1 MEDLNG
7 LWQRLSLSETEEDRF
22 ILEPTKQS
30 ATHILAAKF
39 FTRRVINVEA
49 VTRTFRPL
57 WRSENGFSARDMGDN
72 IMIFEFEDEAD
83 LKRVL
88 MAEPWSYDKILSLKK
103 EVAVSLGRSIG
114 EVLTTTDSDEELGG
128 GRVMRIRVKVNINK
142 PLCRGRKIGLAN
154 GKDSWAAFRYE
165 RLPNFCYWCGML
177 THGEK
182 DCDFWLRNHSTLRQE
197 DQAYGAWLRA
207 PGNRPYRKVEI
218 HVAGRAQNGGTVK
231 ASRGVT
237 DEVVVDLPAGKEPVN
252 VPERQAE
259 KNPGSTPDLG
269 KSDRGSFEEKLKEI
283 DKEMGF
289 LNENLGE
296 LKNRRRLVPS
306 PAGTNELLKLELSW
320 AWEPMYSSRTY
331 PVGAGA
337 SSLGG
342 VLIETWNLLRRLNQQ
357 FLLPWCCI
365 GDFNEIVK
373 NEEMHG
379 RNRRPDRQM
388 QGFRDAMDECDLMDL
403 GYRGSPFTWCN
414 NRDPPATTWVRLDR
428 GLATLSWVQK
438 FPAAS
443 VEHLD
448 VINSDHKCL
457 LLTREPRGT
466 QCFQRKPFRFKEVW
480 TSDEGCENTIQAAWG
495 SAIPGSAM
503 FKVAEK
509 LKTCKKHLGDWSRR
523 SFGSVTRQLREKKQE
538 LAKAE
543 EKAIKGGSL
552 DRIRKLKAEVNFLLE
567 REERLWRQRSRVMWL
582 SEGDRNTRYFH
593 GRASQRRRRNKILGL
608 KDEDGVWRED
618 KVEVAGLIMQYFDNI
633 FRTSLPENIE
643 EAVAHVPNLISK
655 EGDPISPYL
664 FLLCAEGL
672 HYLISNAKDRGSL
685 QGTSL
690 CRNGPKIT
698 HLFFADDCL
707 LFSKATSGDCA
718 TIQEILTTYEK
729 ASGQQVNR
737 EKTAIFFSKA
747 TPMTSQNAIKDSLG
761 VPIIRQY
768 EKYLGLPSLVGR
780 HKVESFSHIKER
792 VWSKIKGWKG
802 QILSQAGREIMIKA
816 VAQAVPTYAMSC
828 FRLPI
833 RLCQEIEAMIR
844 KFWWS
849 QGQDQN
855 KICWVKWNSLCHP
868 KGVGGMGFREMRKF
882 NDALLG
888 KQVWRLL
895 KNTSSLFHR
904 VFKAK
909 FFPNGTLLDAKSN
922 RRDSYA
928 WQSILKARDNILKGA
943 AWRVGDGKTI
953 KIWRDKWLLEDHH
966 QKIVFPGPAV
976 LAESTV
982 SQLFIP
988 NVQRWD
994 DNLIDKLFHP
1004 YDAAAIKCIP
1014 LSNRVTKDDLVSLK
1028 VSIIINWLINPRTF
1042 M

>member
-7 LWQRLSLSETEEDRF
+7 LWQWLSLSETEED
-22 ILEPTKQS
+22 
-30 ATHILAAKF
+30 
-39 FTRRVINVEA
+39 
-49 VTRTFRPL
+49 RPL

-88 MAEPWSYDKILSLKK
+88 MAEPWSYDKILSLKR

-165 RLPNFCYWCGML
+165 RLRNFYYWCGML

-207 PGNRPYRKVEI
+207 PGNRPYRRVEI

-237 DEVVVDLPAGKEPVN
+237 DEMVVDLPAGKEPVN
-252 VPERQAE
+252 VLE
-259 KNPGSTPDLG
+259 
-269 KSDRGSFEEKLKEI
+269 
-283 DKEMGF
+283 
-289 LNENLGE
+289 
-296 LKNRRRLVPS
+296 S
-306 PAGTNELLKLELSW
+306 PVGTNELLKLELSW

-342 VLIETWNLLRRLNQQ
+342 TPEAWRLTFFYGAPETHRRIETWNLLRGLNQQ
-357 FLLPWCCI
+357 FLLLWCCI

-388 QGFRDAMDECDLMDL
+388 QGFRDAMDECDLIDL

-543 EKAIKGGSL
+543 EEAIKGGSL

-618 KVEVAGLIMQYFDNI
+618 KV
-633 FRTSLPENIE
+633 RS
-643 EAVAHVPNLISK
+643 
-655 EGDPISPYL
+655 
-664 FLLCAEGL
+664 CW
-672 HYLISNAKDRGSL
+672 
-685 QGTSL
+685 
-690 CRNGPKIT
+690 
-698 HLFFADDCL
+698 
-707 LFSKATSGDCA
+707 
-718 TIQEILTTYEK
+718 
-729 ASGQQVNR
+729 
-737 EKTAIFFSKA
+737 
-747 TPMTSQNAIKDSLG
+747 
-761 VPIIRQY
+761 
-768 EKYLGLPSLVGR
+768 
-780 HKVESFSHIKER
+780 SH
-792 VWSKIKGWKG
+792 
-802 QILSQAGREIMIKA
+802 
-816 VAQAVPTYAMSC
+816 
-828 FRLPI
+828 
-833 RLCQEIEAMIR
+833 
-844 KFWWS
+844 
-849 QGQDQN
+849 N
-855 KICWVKWNSLCHP
+855 
-868 KGVGGMGFREMRKF
+868 
-882 NDALLG
+882 
-888 KQVWRLL
+888 
-895 KNTSSLFHR
+895 
-904 VFKAK
+904 
-909 FFPNGTLLDAKSN
+909 
-922 RRDSYA
+922 
-928 WQSILKARDNILKGA
+928 
-943 AWRVGDGKTI
+943 
-953 KIWRDKWLLEDHH
+953 
-966 QKIVFPGPAV
+966 AV
-976 LAESTV
+976 L
-982 SQLFIP
+982 
-988 NVQRWD
+988 
-994 DNLIDKLFHP
+994 
-1004 YDAAAIKCIP
+1004 
-1014 LSNRVTKDDLVSLK
+1014 
-1028 VSIIINWLINPRTF
+1028 
-1042 M
+1042 